1 MTDYELTQRVIGCA
15 MKVHS
20 GLGPGLLESAYQ
32 ECLCFELIKA
42 GLFVENQK
50 PMPLVYSQVKLDC
63 GYRVD
68 IMVER
73 RLILEIKS
81 VEAIN
86 DIHLAQVLTYLRL
99 ANCRLA
105 LLMNFNVLH
114 LREGIRRVVNK
125 YDDSASSA
133 KTSATFAFNVSQ
145 YVGLTNPLSLTY
157 K

>member
-1 MTDYELTQRVIGCA
+1 MTDSQRVIGCA

-20 GLGPGLLESAYQ
+20 GLGPGRLESAYQ

-42 GLFVENQK
+42 GLFVEKQK
-50 PMPLVYSQVKLDC
+50 PMPLVYSQVRLDC

-81 VEAIN
+81 VDAIN

-114 LREGIRRVVNK
+114 LREGIRRVVNN

-133 KTSATFAFNVSQ
+133 KPSAPSAVNLNSEPAK
-145 YVGLTNPLSLTY
+145 L
-157 K
+157 

>member
-1 MTDYELTQRVIGCA
+1 MTDYELTQKVIGCA
-15 MKVHS
+15 MRVHS

-42 GLFVENQK
+42 GLYVEKQK
-50 PMPLVYSQVKLDC
+50 AMPLVYSQVRLDC

-99 ANCRLA
+99 ATCRLA
-105 LLMNFNVLH
+105 LILNFNVLH
-114 LREGIRRVVNK
+114 LREGIRRVVNN

-133 KTSATFAFNVSQ
+133 TTSASSAVNFDS
-145 YVGLTNPLSLTY
+145 NPKL
-157 K
+157 

>member
-1 MTDYELTQRVIGCA
+1 MR
-15 MKVHS
+15 VHS

-42 GLFVENQK
+42 GLYVEKQK
-50 PMPLVYSQVKLDC
+50 PMPLVYSQVRLDC

-105 LLMNFNVLH
+105 LILNFNVLH
-114 LREGIRRVVNK
+114 LREGIRRVVNN

-133 KTSATFAFNVSQ
+133 KTSASSAVNFDS
-145 YVGLTNPLSLTY
+145 NPKL
-157 K
+157 

>member
-1 MTDYELTQRVIGCA
+1 

-42 GLFVENQK
+42 GLYVEKQK
-50 PMPLVYSQVKLDC
+50 PMPLVYSQVRLDC

-86 DIHLAQVLTYLRL
+86 DIHLAQVLTYFRL

-105 LLMNFNVLH
+105 LILNFNVLH
-114 LREGIRRVVNK
+114 LREGVRRVVNK

-133 KTSATFAFNVSQ
+133 VNFDS
-145 YVGLTNPLSLTY
+145 NPKL
-157 K
+157 

>member
-1 MTDYELTQRVIGCA
+1 MNDYELTQKVIGCA

-20 GLGPGLLESAYQ
+20 ELGPGLLESAYQ

-42 GLFVENQK
+42 GLFVEKEK
-50 PMPLVYSQVKLDC
+50 PMPLVYSKVKLDC

-73 RLILEIKS
+73 RLILEIKA

-86 DIHLAQVLTYLRL
+86 DIHLAQVLTYLKL
-99 ANCRLA
+99 ADCRLA
-105 LLMNFNVLH
+105 LIINFNVLH
-114 LREGIRRVVNK
+114 LKHGIRRVANR

-133 KTSATFAFNVSQ
+133 KTSAASA
-145 YVGLTNPLSLTY
+145 VGSSF

>member
-1 MTDYELTQRVIGCA
+1 MLTDYQLTQKVIGCA

-20 GLGPGLLESAYQ
+20 ALGPGLLESAYR
-32 ECLCFELIKA
+32 ECLYFELGEA
-42 GLFVENQK
+42 TLFVEKEK
-50 PMPLVYSQVKLDC
+50 PKPLVYSDVKLEC

-68 IMVER
+68 LMVER

-86 DIHLAQVLTYLRL
+86 DVHLAQVLTYLKL
-99 ANCRLA
+99 ANLQLA

-114 LREGIRRVVNK
+114 LRNGIIVNH

-133 KTSATFAFNVSQ
+133 KTSAPSAVN
-145 YVGLTNPLSLTY
+145 LR
-157 K
+157 

>member
-1 MTDYELTQRVIGCA
+1 

-20 GLGPGLLESAYQ
+20 ALGPGLLESAYQ
-32 ECLCFELIKA
+32 ECLCYELLSA
-42 GLFVENQK
+42 GLFVEKQK
-50 PMPLVYSQVKLDC
+50 PMPLVYSEVKLDC

-81 VEAIN
+81 VEALN

-133 KTSATFAFNVSQ
+133 KTSASSAVN
-145 YVGLTNPLSLTY
+145 LS
-157 K
+157 

>member
-1 MTDYELTQRVIGCA
+1 MKDYELTQTVIGCA

-20 GLGPGLLESAYQ
+20 ALGPGLLESAYQ
-32 ECLCFELIKA
+32 ECLCCELIRA
-42 GLFVENQK
+42 GLFVEKEK
-50 PMPLVYSQVKLDC
+50 PMPLVYSEVKLDC

-81 VEAIN
+81 VEAIS

-105 LLMNFNVLH
+105 LIMNFNVLH
-114 LREGIRRVVNK
+114 LRDGIRRVVNQ

-133 KTSATFAFNVSQ
+133 RASASSAVSIKFP
-145 YVGLTNPLSLTY
+145 GSKP
-157 K
+157 

>member
-1 MTDYELTQRVIGCA
+1 LTDYELTQKVIGCA
-15 MKVHS
+15 MNVHT

-32 ECLCFELIKA
+32 ECLCFELLKA
-42 GLFVENQK
+42 GLFVEKQK

-81 VEAIN
+81 VEALT

-114 LREGIRRVVNK
+114 LREGIRRVVNN
-125 YDDSASSA
+125 YDDSAPSA
-133 KTSATFAFNVSQ
+133 KTSASSAVNLNSGT
-145 YVGLTNPLSLTY
+145 

>member
-1 MTDYELTQRVIGCA
+1 MLTDYELTQKVIGCA

-42 GLFVENQK
+42 GLFVEKQK
-50 PMPLVYSQVKLDC
+50 PIPLVYSQVKLDC

-105 LLMNFNVLH
+105 LILNFNVLH
-114 LREGIRRVVNK
+114 LREGIRRVVNN

-133 KTSATFAFNVSQ
+133 KTSAPSAVNLNSE
-145 YVGLTNPLSLTY
+145 PAKS
-157 K
+157 

>member
-1 MTDYELTQRVIGCA
+1 MRDES
-15 MKVHS
+15 HS

-32 ECLCFELIKA
+32 ECLCFELLKA
-42 GLFVENQK
+42 GLFVEKQK
-50 PMPLVYSQVKLDC
+50 PMPLVYAQVKLDC

-105 LLMNFNVLH
+105 LIINFNVLH
-114 LREGIRRVVNK
+114 LREGIRRVVNN

-133 KTSATFAFNVSQ
+133 KTSAPSAVNID
-145 YVGLTNPLSLTY
+145 
-157 K
+157 

>member
-1 MTDYELTQRVIGCA
+1 MLTAYELTQKVIGCA

-32 ECLCFELIKA
+32 ECLCFELLRS
-42 GLFVENQK
+42 GLYVEKQK
-50 PMPLVYSQVKLDC
+50 PMPLVYSEVKLDC

-81 VEAIN
+81 VDATN

-105 LLMNFNVLH
+105 LILNFNVLH
-114 LREGIRRVVNK
+114 LREGIRRVVNH

-133 KTSATFAFNVSQ
+133 TTSASSAVNPSQ
-145 YVGLTNPLSLTY
+145 QIA
-157 K
+157 KQ

>member
-1 MTDYELTQRVIGCA
+1 

-32 ECLCFELIKA
+32 ECLCFELLKA
-42 GLFVENQK
+42 GFFVEKQK

-81 VEAIN
+81 VEALT

-114 LREGIRRVVNK
+114 LREGIRRVVNN
-125 YDDSASSA
+125 YDDSATSA
-133 KTSATFAFNVSQ
+133 KTSASSAVN
-145 YVGLTNPLSLTY
+145 LNSLPKTP
-157 K
+157 

>member
-1 MTDYELTQRVIGCA
+1 MTDYELTQKVIGCA
-15 MKVHS
+15 MRVHS

-42 GLFVENQK
+42 GLFVEKQK

-105 LLMNFNVLH
+105 LIMNFNVLH
-114 LREGIRRVVNK
+114 LREGIRRVVNN

-133 KTSATFAFNVSQ
+133 KASAPSAVNLNSEPAK
-145 YVGLTNPLSLTY
+145 L
-157 K
+157 

>member
-1 MTDYELTQRVIGCA
+1 MTDYELTQKVIGCA

-32 ECLCFELIKA
+32 ECLCFEMIRA
-42 GLFVENQK
+42 GLYVEKQK
-50 PMPLVYSQVKLDC
+50 PMPLIYSDVKLDC

-105 LLMNFNVLH
+105 LILNFNVLH
-114 LREGIRRVVNK
+114 MRQGIRRVANN
-125 YDDSASSA
+125 YDDSAPSASTSASSA
-133 KTSATFAFNVSQ
+133 VN
-145 YVGLTNPLSLTY
+145 LH
-157 K
+157 

>member
-1 MTDYELTQRVIGCA
+1 MR
-15 MKVHS
+15 VHS
-20 GLGPGLLESAYQ
+20 GLGPGSLESAYQ

-42 GLFVENQK
+42 GLFVEKQK
-50 PMPLVYSQVKLDC
+50 PMPLVYSQVRLDC

-86 DIHLAQVLTYLRL
+86 DVHLAQVLTYLRL

-105 LLMNFNVLH
+105 LILNFNVLH
-114 LREGIRRVVNK
+114 LREGIRRVVNN

-133 KTSATFAFNVSQ
+133 KTSASSAVNIDTKTAPS
-145 YVGLTNPLSLTY
+145 
-157 K
+157 